1 MGGNLI
7 QAQHEGVSVF
17 SSPTTLYS
25 KYVLATILYFNS
37 LSSLEGRIGAEA
49 SIRNKQPSRATKRL
63 LHSAYH
69 LMYFTHYCTTLLW
82 HSCGFLGRLWT
93 TEKVGGGLLSRRAG
107 SLLAIHFYNLSL
119 GLAGMEVLE
128 GAKKLDGLGE

>member
-7 QAQHEGVSVF
+7 HAQHEGVLF
-17 SSPTTLYS
+17 SLHQQP
-25 KYVLATILYFNS
+25 F
-37 LSSLEGRIGAEA
+37 
-49 SIRNKQPSRATKRL
+49 IRNKFLQQSCTSIRFRHWKDASVPKHRL
-63 LHSAYH
+63 ETTALAGDQKA
-69 LMYFTHYCTTLLW
+69 FTFGLPLNVSYYYCTILLW